1 MNKLPVL
8 ALVLF
13 ALPLAAF
20 GQTEGDCSTA
30 ISAPMHSGAS
40 LTIDSVSLGMEVV
53 HADPEQAQNSDLNT
67 IHVSCTQSDNPGR
80 VHIKLSGNA
89 DQMRLNVSGSTTHN
103 GNMQLRV
110 EVPQHTNLRIHM
122 MAGQIT
128 ITEIDGD
135 KDCDL
140 SFGQIEITN
149 KHKWDY
155 RAVDTSVDIGQ
166 VNASPYNTEMGGFFR
181 HFRAT
186 FPGGDYALH
195 AQVGTGQIDLNGPRQ
210 RGKHGATE
218 D

>member
-1 MNKLPVL
+1 M
-8 ALVLF
+8 LF
-13 ALPLAAF
+13 TLPLAAF
-20 GQTEGDCSTA
+20 CQTEGDCSTA
-30 ISAPMHSGAS
+30 LSAPLHSGAS
-40 LTIDSVSLGMEVV
+40 LTIDSVSLGMQIV
-53 HADPEQAQNSDLNT
+53 HADPGQAQNSAPDILR
-67 IHVSCTQSDNPGR
+67 VSCTRSDHSGR
-80 VHIKLSGNA
+80 VSIKLSGTA
-89 DQMRLNVSGSTTHN
+89 DQMRLHVTGSTARN
-103 GNMQLRV
+103 SNIQLRV
-110 EVPQHTNLRIHM
+110 EVPQHTNLRVHM

-155 RAVDTSVDIGQ
+155 RAVGASVDIGQ

-186 FPGGDYALH
+186 FPSGDYALH
-195 AQVGTGQIDLNGPRQ
+195 AQVGTGQIDLKGPRQ